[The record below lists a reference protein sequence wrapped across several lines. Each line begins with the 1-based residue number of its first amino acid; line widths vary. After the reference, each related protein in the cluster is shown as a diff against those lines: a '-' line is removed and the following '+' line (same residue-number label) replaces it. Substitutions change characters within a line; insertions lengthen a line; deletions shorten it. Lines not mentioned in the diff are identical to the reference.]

1 MRFLQIALVGSFSLV
16 AVGSTQVFTL
26 NPAADALLSAANP
39 ALNYGG
45 AGAFGV
51 AASGLPKGEFNALLR
66 FDLGLAVANFNA
78 LYGAGFWSIQ
88 AVTLTLTAAAP
99 NNALFNGQGAGPG
112 GSNVNFAGQFALT
125 WLPQDAWVEGN
136 GTPSGPSTTGVNHN
150 QLASL
155 RSPADEALGIFRL
168 FRSDDGQRGLCPRAD
183 ARFCRRYDGGS
194 GGDFPGFP
202 GRCGRGDAGEFAR
215 GGGGDATDAHGA
227 GRAGAGERGA
237 RGLRAA
243 AVGGPA
249 AQDAGLLSPAK
260 LGHGPKGRRKSY
272 DFYIET
278 S

>member
-1 MRFLQIALVGSFSLV
+1 MRFLRIALAGSFSLV

-155 RSPADEALGIFRL
+155 RSPADEALGTFAFAGATTGSAAYAL
-168 FRSDDGQRGLCPRAD
+168 ALTPGFVADTMAGQAVTFLASPAD
-183 ARFCRRYDGGS
+183 AGVAMLVNSRGAAAGTRPTLTVLAVPEPGS
-194 GGDFPGFP
+194 AALVG
-202 GRCGRGDAGEFAR
+202 CGLLLW
-215 GGGGDATDAHGA
+215 A
-227 GRAGAGERGA
+227 GRR
-237 RGLRAA
+237 RRM
-243 AVGGPA
+243 PA
-249 AQDAGLLSPAK
+249 
-260 LGHGPKGRRKSY
+260 Y
-272 DFYIET
+272 
-278 S
+278 